1 MRHHECKQLISLM
14 MDNEATD
21 KQKLLVADH
30 LKSCPSCRAY
40 ADKLQKLSSL
50 LRTWKDEL
58 PSPDLEQQFQNK
70 FDNRRQT
77 GGSSM
82 KGKKYLEAVF
92 AVVVLVVL
100 VGGLQV
106 YAKKGLQARLHDAA
120 TVASSPVQLAKT
132 IASAVS
138 APVHLARM
146 KSSTDD
152 ISAQQYEPY
161 YAGQGIAGTVQK
173 GLLAEGVSY
182 GMRGVLS
189 NDVKLSSTGFTS
201 RGEDVIGCPL
211 PYSQT
216 PSEFSREGYNR
227 IYDNKFLEVAQNPLS
242 TFSIDVDTASY
253 SNVRRF
259 LNNNQMPPQDAAR
272 IEEMVNYFSY
282 NYPQPHGDDPFSL
295 TLEGS
300 ACPWNTEH
308 QLVLVGVQGKKLDAQ
323 KLPASNLVFLID
335 TSGSM
340 QSADK
345 LELLKQSFRLLV
357 QQLTANE
364 RVAIVTYAGSA
375 GLVLDSTP
383 GDQKDKIVNAINGLY
398 AGGSTAGSA
407 GIQLAYEIAKKNF
420 ISGGNNRVVLATD
433 GDFNVGV
440 SSDAELVRIIEEKR
454 KEGVFLTVLGFGTGN
469 YQDAKM
475 EQLADKGNGN
485 FYYIDNLN
493 EGKKVLVSELGSTLF
508 TIAKDVKIQIE
519 FNPAHVKAY
528 RLIGYEN
535 RILAKEDFN
544 DDTKDAGEL
553 GAGHTVTALYE
564 VVPAGSAEVVSN
576 VDALKYQ
583 KQTVSPSEDLL
594 TIKLRYKAPDADVSK
609 LIEQSLKKADIF
621 DKPVSNNFQFASAVA
636 ELGLLLRKSEHK
648 GKSSYDH
655 VVSAATAAK
664 GDDAWGYRAEF
675 IDLVKKAQL
684 LDASSGA
691 VGIQFKGEPTE

>member
-1 MRHHECKQLISLM
+1 M
-14 MDNEATD
+14 MDNEATEP
-21 KQKLLVADH
+21 QKLLVAEH

-40 ADKLQKLSSL
+40 ADKLRKISSL

-58 PSPDLEQQFQNK
+58 PSPDLEKQFQNK
-70 FDNRRQT
+70 FDIRRQT

-82 KGKKYLEAVF
+82 KNKKYLEAVLT
-92 AVVVLVVL
+92 VVVLVVL
-100 VGGLQV
+100 VGGLQL
-106 YAKKGLQARLHDAA
+106 YAQKGLRAQLRDAA
-120 TVASSPVQLAKT
+120 TFVSAPVQLAKT
-132 IASAVS
+132 VASAVS
-138 APVHLARM
+138 PRTITGALR
-146 KSSTDD
+146 SSADD

-161 YAGQGIAGTVQK
+161 YQASSVRTGRS
-173 GLLAEGVSY
+173 EGVALQTSAHF
-182 GMRGVLS
+182 GLAADKRTLS
-189 NDVKLSSTGFTS
+189 MAAGLTREES
-201 RGEDVIGCPL
+201 VIGCPL
-211 PYSQT
+211 PYPQT
-216 PSEFSREGYNR
+216 PAEFSREGYNR

-253 SNVRRF
+253 SNIRRF

-272 IEEMVNYFSY
+272 IEEMINYFSY
-282 NYPQPHGDDPFSL
+282 DYPQPKGDDPFSV

-300 ACPWNTEH
+300 TCPWNAEH
-308 QLVLVGVQGKKLDAQ
+308 QLVLVGIQGKKLDAQ

-340 QSADK
+340 QSVNK

-383 GDQKDKIVNAINGLY
+383 GNQKEMILGAINNLY
-398 AGGSTAGSA
+398 AGGSTAGGA
-407 GIQLAYEIAKKNF
+407 GIKLAYEIAKKNF
-420 ISGGNNRVVLATD
+420 ISNGNNRIVLATD

-440 SSDAELVRIIEEKR
+440 SSDAELVRLIEEKR
-454 KEGVFLTVLGFGTGN
+454 KEGVFLTVLGFGAGN

-475 EQLADKGNGN
+475 EQLANKGNGN

-564 VVPAGSAEVVSN
+564 VIPAGSSEAVSN

-583 KQTVSPSEDLL
+583 KQTVSPSDDLL
-594 TIKLRYKAPDADVSK
+594 TIKLRYKAPDADVSQ
-609 LIEQSLKKADIF
+609 LIEQSLKKGDIF
-621 DKPVSNNFQFASAVA
+621 DKPLSNNFQFASAVA
-636 ELGLLLRKSEHK
+636 EFGLLLRKSEYK
-648 GKSSYDH
+648 GKASYEH
-655 VVSAATAAK
+655 VISAATAAK
-664 GDDAWGYRAEF
+664 GNDTWGYRAEL

-684 LDASSGA
+684 LDASFGA
-691 VGIQFKGEPTE
+691 VGIQFKGGSTE